1 MRVLVVGGTGLIGG
15 HSALHLAQAGHDVTL
30 MARSAPTAPALA
42 ALPFIATHYVDD
54 DVTDGRLAGFDWLVF
69 AAGVDIRQLPQDGS
83 VTEEDF
89 YTAYNTQGIPRFF
102 AAAKAAGIQRA
113 AYIGT
118 FYPQVAPEKIETSAY
133 VRSRKLADD
142 AIRAMSDD
150 SFAVCSLNAPFV
162 LGHLPGL
169 EIPHLYYNYLYT
181 KGLME
186 GVPLWAPEGGTNH
199 ITSASLAE
207 AVQGALEKGEPGRAY
222 LVGDENLTWK
232 EYFEM
237 WCEET
242 GNPQDLEVRSDEHP
256 MMPDMIMFAGRG
268 ATVSYAPEGV
278 DELGYGTHRVRSVI
292 AEVVA
297 SFEAAAK

>member
-15 HSALHLAQAGHDVTL
+15 HSALHLAQAGHEVTL
-30 MARSAPTAPALA
+30 MARSAPTAPVLA
-42 ALPFIATHYVDD
+42 ALPFIPTHYVED
-54 DVTDGRLAGFDWLVF
+54 DVADGRLAGFDWLVF

-89 YTAYNTQGIPRFF
+89 YTRYNTEGIPRFF
-102 AAAKAAGIQRA
+102 AAAKAAGIKRA

-118 FYPQVAPEKIETSAY
+118 FYPQVAPEKVETSAY

-169 EIPHLYYNYLYT
+169 EIPHLHYNYLYT

-199 ITSASLAE
+199 ITSLSLAE

-232 EYFEM
+232 AYFEM
-237 WCEET
+237 WCDEV
-242 GNPQDLEVRSDEHP
+242 GNPQNLEVRSDEHP
-256 MMPDMIMFAGRG
+256 LMPDIIMFAGRN
-268 ATVSYAPEGV
+268 ATVSYTPEGAE
-278 DELGYGTHRVRSVI
+278 ELGYGTQRVRSVI

-297 SFEAAAK
+297 SFEPAQ